1 MSLDFGW
8 YVLVGFLAQLI
19 DGALGMA
26 YGVTAS
32 SLLLTFGL
40 PPAATSATVHAA
52 ECLTTGAS
60 AISHHAFGNVD
71 RTLLRRLLLP
81 GVLGAVLGAY
91 ILVQLPGDALRP
103 YVASYLLLMGGV
115 IVLKAFR
122 PFPPREVTTHLAPLG
137 FFGALVDAMGGGG
150 WGPIVATT
158 LVVRGNDLRRT
169 IGTVNAVEFFVTVS
183 ASVTFFLAL
192 GITHWR
198 VIAGLAV
205 GGVLAAPLAAWA
217 CRRVPLKPLMIL
229 VGSLVIAL
237 SVRTLVVHFSK

>member
-1 MSLDFGW
+1 
-8 YVLVGFLAQLI
+8 
-19 DGALGMA
+19 
-26 YGVTAS
+26 
-32 SLLLTFGL
+32 
-40 PPAATSATVHAA
+40 
-52 ECLTTGAS
+52 
-60 AISHHAFGNVD
+60 
-71 RTLLRRLLLP
+71 
-81 GVLGAVLGAY
+81 
-91 ILVQLPGDALRP
+91 
-103 YVASYLLLMGGV
+103 V

-169 IGTVNAVEFFVTVS
+169 IGTVNAVEFFVTVA
-183 ASVTFFLAL
+183 ASVTFFLAMGL
-192 GITHWR
+192 THWR

>member
-1 MSLDFGW
+1 VHLDFLG
-8 YVLVGFLAQLI
+8 YVLAGFLAQLI

-32 SLLLTFGL
+32 SLLLTLGV

-60 AISHHAFGNVD
+60 AVSHHAFGNVD
-71 RTLLRRLLLP
+71 RALLRRLLLP
-81 GVLGAVLGAY
+81 GILGAVLGAT
-91 ILVQLPGDALRP
+91 ILVQFPGDTLRP
-103 YVASYLLLMGGV
+103 YVAAYLLLMGCV

-137 FFGALVDAMGGGG
+137 FFGALVDAIGGGG

-158 LVVRGNDLRRT
+158 LVVRGNDPRRT
-169 IGTVNAVEFFVTVS
+169 IGTVNAVEFFVTAA
-183 ASVTFFLAL
+183 ASVTFFFAL
-192 GITHWR
+192 GLTHWR
-198 VIAGLAV
+198 VIAGLAA

-217 CRRVPLKPLMIL
+217 CRRVPVKPLMVL
-229 VGSLVIAL
+229 VGVLVIGL
-237 SVRTLVVHFSK
+237 SVRTLVLYAAR